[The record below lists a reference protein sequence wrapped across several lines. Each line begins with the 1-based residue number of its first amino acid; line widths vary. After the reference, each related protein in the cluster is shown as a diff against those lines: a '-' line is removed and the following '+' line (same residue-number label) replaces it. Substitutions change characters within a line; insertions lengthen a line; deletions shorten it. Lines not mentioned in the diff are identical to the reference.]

1 MIHTHVT
8 TVTIVTAD
16 MNNGDEVFRA
26 SYDLATDISGKSHFG
41 AAVSCAEEVLGQI
54 HRHCFPTPTEA
65 DVDAVEG
72 IAGGIPPAD
81 IFAKED
87 DE

>member
-1 MIHTHVT
+1 MIHTHIT

-16 MNNGDEVFRA
+16 MNNGDEVFKA
-26 SYDLATDISGKSHFG
+26 SHEIAINLNPKSHFG
-41 AAVSCAEEVLGQI
+41 AAVACAEEVLGQI
-54 HRHCFPTPTEA
+54 HRHCFPEPTEA

-72 IAGGIPPAD
+72 IAGIPPAD
-81 IFAKED
+81 VFEKEN

>member
-1 MIHTHVT
+1 MTHTT
-8 TVTIVTAD
+8 TVTIVTTNDTGA
-16 MNNGDEVFRA
+16 EVFKA
-26 SYDLATDISGKSHFG
+26 SHDIAINLNPKSHFG
-41 AAVSCAEEVLGQI
+41 AAVAAAEEVLGQI

-72 IAGGIPPAD
+72 IAGIPPAD
-81 IFAKED
+81 VFEKEN